1 MTDLNSKPEFDAPEG
16 PAPTDLVVTDIVE
29 GDGDV
34 AESGSTVKVHY
45 GRRRVRDR
53 RGFDSSWNRG
63 EPIDFPLAAL
73 VRGWQEGIPGMKVG
87 GAASRSSSAGAR
99 LRPGRR
105 RPLPVRQDPDLRHR
119 PARRPLMAGV
129 PEVPTL
135 ELNDGHRIP
144 ALGLGTY
151 SLDGDAG
158 VAAVGAAIA
167 SGYRLLDTALNYGNE
182 DAVGRAVRESDVPRD
197 AFVVTSKLPGR
208 HHGYDEAHRSV
219 DETLA
224 NLGLDHLDLYLI
236 HWPNPSV
243 DRFVETWKAFVDL
256 RDSGKVRSIGVS
268 NFTPEHLD
276 RILDATGSP
285 PR

>member
-1 MTDLNSKPEFDAPEG
+1 
-16 PAPTDLVVTDIVE
+16 
-29 GDGDV
+29 
-34 AESGSTVKVHY
+34 
-45 GRRRVRDR
+45 
-53 RGFDSSWNRG
+53 
-63 EPIDFPLAAL
+63 
-73 VRGWQEGIPGMKVG
+73 
-87 GAASRSSSAGAR
+87 
-99 LRPGRR
+99 
-105 RPLPVRQDPDLRHR
+105 
-119 PARRPLMAGV
+119 MAGV

-151 SLDGDAG
+151 SLDGDEG
-158 VAAVGAAIA
+158 IAAVGAAIT

-182 DAVGRAVRESDVPRD
+182 DAVGEAVRRAEVPRD
-197 AFVVTSKLPGR
+197 EFVVTSKLPGR

-243 DRFVETWKAFVDL
+243 GKFVETWKAFVDL

-276 RILDATGSP
+276 RIIDATGVAPAVNQVELHPYFPQAELRAVHQRLGIVTESWSP
-285 PR
+285 LAKQSELLTEPPVTAAAGAHGVSAGQVVLRWHVQLGAVPVPKSGDPDRQRENLDVFGFTLSDDEVQAISALERGRLWDGDPDTHEEM